1 MAVLPSPS
9 NTSQPEAQGFEAN
22 LDDLFLRFAVGPGR
36 QMNINTAPLQAQAIQ
51 TSETPED
58 FQQEFGQIYSRTDF
72 SGGEGLDKAHRRNGT
87 ERDFSRYWDSK
98 GVDVFHGDEDTGYN
112 AHLLYDVEQ
121 KTLTLT
127 DTNNYIAQTT
137 NGYLYITDD
146 NDVYQ
151 STDNGDT
158 WGSPMSS
165 TGITYKIQGITSF
178 GDDLFLV
185 SGDGGTNKELFF
197 YDQSADTWTN
207 QSLGASFTGYFT
219 GIWFSKG
226 TLFVSGKSDTAEYL
240 WESSPFTQNF
250 SGDFQTTNALTQ
262 TEPTHEFTDVIDAG
276 AVVLAGNTDGNIY
289 SLKLD
294 GGSWSLKGQTKLSFE
309 EIHSL
314 AATEGLVFIGTKGS
328 QSQTGRFYSAEVT
341 VADNLYV
348 LANRQLIKQWDNG
361 IDLTPHSMFV
371 TRDSVYM
378 GIHESATTTYL
389 WRYFLPTAGIARD
402 IGVTHA
408 SNTTSLVKGIT
419 QAGTTVPKF
428 VFVSS
433 GQGVYKELD
442 TYVST
447 GYIVTALAD
456 FYTSEKKQW
465 VGAKLNTNGVSAG
478 TVELA
483 TSTIPTDIDNIDS
496 PTWQNQI
503 TIASGVGGDEQV
515 LELVDGRWI
524 TAKLTITTSDTSQSP
539 ELLSFAIRGFQLV
552 NDLVVDMPINISD
565 QIERPFRKALRI
577 NGQGELIYQ
586 ALRNKE
592 GKNVQLEIFRP
603 DTLLRGIIENVS
615 SPIEEISSRGSVTQ
629 YCIVRFRGSKVIAT
643 SSSGQGLGIQLLG
656 VNNLGL

>member
-1 MAVLPSPS
+1 MAVLPSPA
-9 NTSQPEAQGFEAN
+9 NTNAPEAQGFEAN

-72 SGGEGLDKAHRRNGT
+72 TGGEGLDKAHRRNGT
-87 ERDFSRYWDSK
+87 DRDFSRYWDSK
-98 GVDVFHGDEDTGYN
+98 GIDVFHGDEDTGYN

-158 WGSPMSS
+158 WSAMSS
-165 TGITYKIQGITSF
+165 TGITYKIHGITSF

-185 SGDGGTNKELFF
+185 SGDGGTNKELFS

-207 QSLGASFTGYFT
+207 QSLGATFTGYFT

-276 AVVLAGNTDGNIY
+276 AVVLAGNTDGNVY

-419 QAGTTVPKF
+419 QAGTTTPKF

-496 PTWQNQI
+496 PTWQTQI
-503 TIASGVGGDEQV
+503 TIASGIGGDEEV

-524 TAKLTITTSDTSQSP
+524 TAKLTITTNDTSQSP

-592 GKNVQLEIFRP
+592 GKNVQLEIYRP

-615 SPIEEISSRGSVTQ
+615 SPIEEISPRGSVTQ

>member
-87 ERDFSRYWDSK
+87 EIDFSRYWDSK

-419 QAGTTVPKF
+419 QAGTTTPKF

-447 GYIVTALAD
+447 GYIVTALGD
-456 FYTSEKKQW
+456 FYTSGKKQW

-503 TIASGVGGDEQV
+503 TIASGVGGDEEV

>member
-9 NTSQPEAQGFEAN
+9 NTSQPQALGFEAN

-36 QMNINTAPLQAQAIQ
+36 QMQINTAPLQAQAIQ

-72 SGGEGLDKAHRRNGT
+72 SGGEGLDKAHRREGT
-87 ERDFSRYWDSK
+87 PTDFSRFWDSK

-207 QSLGASFTGYFT
+207 ESLGSSFTGYFT

-240 WESSPFTQNF
+240 WESSPFTKNF
-250 SGDFQTTNALTQ
+250 SGDFQDVNALTQ

-276 AVVLAGNTDGNIY
+276 AVVLASNTDGNIY

-328 QSQTGRFYSAEVT
+328 QSQVGRFYSAEVT

-361 IDLTPHSMFV
+361 IDQTPHSMFV

-378 GIHESATTTYL
+378 GVHESATTTYL

-408 SNTTSLVKGIT
+408 SNTTSVVTGIT
-419 QAGTTVPKF
+419 QAGTTTPKF

-496 PTWQNQI
+496 TTWENQI
-503 TIASGVGGDEQV
+503 IIASGVGGDEEV
-515 LELVDGRWI
+515 LELVNGRWI

-592 GKNVQLEIFRP
+592 GQNVQLEIFRP

-615 SPIEEISSRGSVTQ
+615 SPIEEISPRGSVTQ

-656 VNNLGL
+656 VGSLGK

>member
-72 SGGEGLDKAHRRNGT
+72 SGGEGLDKAHRREGT
-87 ERDFSRYWDSK
+87 PTDFSRFWDSK
-98 GVDVFHGDEDTGYN
+98 GINVFHADEDTSYSVK
-112 AHLLYDVEQ
+112 LLNDVEQ
-121 KTLTLT
+121 KTLTFT
-127 DTNNYIAQTT
+127 SDNNYLAQTT
-137 NGYLYITDD
+137 NGYMYISDASD
-146 NDVYQ
+146 IYQ
-151 STDNGDT
+151 STDEGVT
-158 WGSPMSS
+158 WTAMTS
-165 TGITYKIQGITSF
+165 TSITYNVHGIAAF
-178 GDDLFLV
+178 GNDLFV
-185 SGDGGTNKELFF
+185 VAGDGGTNKQLLS
-197 YDQSADTWTN
+197 YVQSTDTWTDE
-207 QSLGASFTGYFT
+207 SLGSSFTGYFT
-219 GIWFSKG
+219 GIWFAKG
-226 TLFVSGKSDTAEYL
+226 GLFVSGKSTTAEYL
-240 WESSPFTQNF
+240 WESSPFTKNF
-250 SGDFQTTNALTQ
+250 SGDFQSTSALIV

-276 AVVLAGNTDGNIY
+276 AVVLAGHTDGNIY
-289 SLKLD
+289 SLKID
-294 GGSWSLKGQTKLSFE
+294 GGTWSLKGQTKISFE
-309 EIHSL
+309 EVHSL
-314 AATEGLVFIGTKGS
+314 AASEGLVFIGTKGF
-328 QSQTGRFYSAEVT
+328 QSNTGRFFTADLT

-348 LANRQLIKQWDNG
+348 LTNRQLVKQWDNG
-361 IDLTPHSMFV
+361 VDQSPHSMFV

-378 GIHESATTTYL
+378 GIHESTTETNL
-389 WRYFLPTAGIARD
+389 WRYYLPTAGIARD
-402 IGVTHA
+402 LSITHTA
-408 SNTTSLVKGIT
+408 DADAKITGIT
-419 QAGTTVPKF
+419 QTGTTTAKF
-428 VFVSS
+428 ISVVNGVGVF
-433 GQGVYKELD
+433 KETD
-442 TYVST
+442 TYVET

-503 TIASGVGGDEQV
+503 TIASGVGGDEEV

-524 TAKLTITTSDTSQSP
+524 TAKLTITTSDTSQTP
-539 ELLSFAIRGFQLV
+539 EMLSFAVRGFQLV

-615 SPIEEISSRGSVTQ
+615 SPIEEISPRGSVTQ

-656 VNNLGL
+656 VNNLGI

>member
-1 MAVLPSPS
+1 MAVLPSS
-9 NTSQPEAQGFEAN
+9 ANTANPQGLGYEAD
-22 LDDLFLRFAVGPGR
+22 LDDLFLRFAAGPGR
-36 QMNINTAPLQAQAIQ
+36 QLRIDTAPLQAQSIN

-87 ERDFSRYWDSK
+87 DRDFSRYWDSK

-151 STDNGDT
+151 STDNGDS
-158 WGSPMSS
+158 WDLMLS
-165 TGITYKIQGITSF
+165 TGITYKIHGITAF

-207 QSLGASFTGYFT
+207 ESLGSSFTGYFT

-240 WESSPFTQNF
+240 WESSPFTKNF
-250 SGDFQTTNALTQ
+250 SGDFQASNALTQ

-294 GGSWSLKGQTKLSFE
+294 GGTWSLKGQTKLSFE

-361 IDLTPHSMFV
+361 VEQTPHSMFV

-378 GIHESATTTYL
+378 GVHESATTTYL

-402 IGVTHA
+402 IGITHA
-408 SNTTSLVKGIT
+408 SNTTSVVTGIT
-419 QAGTTVPKF
+419 QAGTTTPKF

-465 VGAKLNTNGVSAG
+465 VGAKLNTNGVSFG

-503 TIASGVGGDEQV
+503 TIASGVGGDEEV

-524 TAKLTITTSDTSQSP
+524 TAKLTITTTDTSQSP

-615 SPIEEISSRGSVTQ
+615 SPIEEISPRGSVTQ